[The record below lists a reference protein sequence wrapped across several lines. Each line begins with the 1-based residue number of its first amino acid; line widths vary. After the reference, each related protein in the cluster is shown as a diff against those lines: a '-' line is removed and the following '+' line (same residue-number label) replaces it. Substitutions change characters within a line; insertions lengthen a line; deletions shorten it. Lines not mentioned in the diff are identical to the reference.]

1 MMNAGIEK
9 EIAEVIV
16 QVLRNR
22 LMELEQLAGKDE
34 APEGIDAGLSLV
46 RNLLARVESEPVLH
60 WTASTVS
67 CWTNGPFAHPFDAT
81 RRERLE
87 TPKFGRM
94 TRSAPGVASQ
104 SRWPLDAT
112 AHIAE
117 RHRLFQTLHLRFE
130 IAIGNQQGPDRRT
143 GISIACCDHGLG
155 TRL

>member
-60 WTASTVS
+60 
-67 CWTNGPFAHPFDAT
+67 
-81 RRERLE
+81 
-87 TPKFGRM
+87 
-94 TRSAPGVASQ
+94 
-104 SRWPLDAT
+104 
-112 AHIAE
+112 
-117 RHRLFQTLHLRFE
+117 
-130 IAIGNQQGPDRRT
+130 
-143 GISIACCDHGLG
+143 
-155 TRL
+155 